1 MPVVFRYKS
10 FRFFFYS
17 NEGNP
22 REPLHVHVRS
32 GEGEAKFWLKP
43 AVHLSASEG
52 YDART
57 LRELSQDGRTIAV
70 PLAWFPRLLDA
81 TPVQRT
87 QFELSSAGLHWDGLD
102 EDISVAGLLAG
113 LGDMTR
119 HVAAVS

>member
-22 REPLHVHVRS
+22 REPLHIHVRS

-43 AVHLSASEG
+43 AVHLAGSEG

-57 LRELSQDGRTIAV
+57 LRELSQAVADNAELIERTWNEYFA
-70 PLAWFPRLLDA
+70 
-81 TPVQRT
+81 
-87 QFELSSAGLHWDGLD
+87 
-102 EDISVAGLLAG
+102 
-113 LGDMTR
+113 
-119 HVAAVS
+119 